1 MSWAAG
7 HGATVGVSLRTLA
20 YGQYQLGYEVYGSGD
35 RVLVWLHGLLLDA
48 SLDRPLAKALARPG
62 QPVGLDYS
70 ICPGL
75 GLAAAVFRA
84 EIIAE

>member
-1 MSWAAG
+1 MSPAAERES
-7 HGATVGVSLRTLA
+7 TVDVSLHTLS

-48 SLDRPLAKALARPG
+48 SLDRRLAKALARPG